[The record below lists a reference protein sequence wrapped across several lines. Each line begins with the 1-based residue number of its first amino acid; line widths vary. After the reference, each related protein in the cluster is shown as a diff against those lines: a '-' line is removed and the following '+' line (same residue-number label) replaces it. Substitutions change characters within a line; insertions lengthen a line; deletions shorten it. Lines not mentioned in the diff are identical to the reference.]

1 MKRFISPIIAIV
13 LLINYP
19 DNFCYGFQFGS
30 SSGRRSSIKSL
41 RDNLYNHEQQSYINT
56 IRYMAESSSGD
67 DSNKNVKVSKRQ
79 RFKDIVK
86 RMPFIRRREEYKQ
99 QIIQDDVPKEE
110 VSTVS
115 SSELAQMLRESA
127 DIVEKKENNLVLY
140 QTIKALTSYV
150 GDHNNDGDANVVSDE
165 STVSEISLSNN
176 ETLSEDTKSADDISV
191 SSSRSSKAADNVK
204 LSGTWRPIVT
214 PEFKEEYDEYL
225 KNCSQSYMFRKI
237 AVNGISLQKEIFRQL
252 NDGIDLEISE
262 LFCVIFL
269 CI

>member
-1 MKRFISPIIAIV
+1 MRQFISFVIAIV
-13 LLINYP
+13 LLINQN
-19 DNFCYGFQFGS
+19 NFCFGFQFGTS
-30 SSGRRSSIKSL
+30 RRSSSIKSL
-41 RDNLYNHEQQSYINT
+41 RDNLYNHEQQSYTNK
-56 IRYMAESSSGD
+56 IRYMAESSEGG

-99 QIIQDDVPKEE
+99 QIIQDDLPKEE

-127 DIVEKKENNLVLY
+127 DIVEKKEDNSVLS

-150 GDHNNDGDANVVSDE
+150 CEYTDDEDSVANESTISDE
-165 STVSEISLSNN
+165 ILLSNN
-176 ETLSEDTKSADDISV
+176 ETSLEDTDDTNSSSDDGT
-191 SSSRSSKAADNVK
+191 SSSRSSNAADNVN

>member
-1 MKRFISPIIAIV
+1 MKRFISLIIAIV
-13 LLINYP
+13 LHINQN
-19 DNFCYGFQFGS
+19 NFCFGFQLCC
-30 SSGRRSSIKSL
+30 GRRSSNPSFSN
-41 RDNLYNHEQQSYINT
+41 NLYNHNQQLYINT
-56 IRYMAESSSGD
+56 IRYMAESSSED
-67 DSNKNVKVSKRQ
+67 DNSKTVKVPKRQ
-79 RFKDIVK
+79 RFKDLVK

-99 QIIQDDVPKEE
+99 KIIQDDIPKDED
-110 VSTVS
+110 SIVS

-127 DIVEKKENNLVLY
+127 DTVEKKENNSVLS

-150 GDHNNDGDANVVSDE
+150 DECTDDEDSVASNE
-165 STVSEISLSNN
+165 STVSDEILLSNN
-176 ETLSEDTKSADDISV
+176 ETLPEDTKSADDISV
-191 SSSRSSKAADNVK
+191 SSSRSSKAADNVN

-252 NDGIDLEISE
+252 NDGVDLEISE